1 MEIQHHIEQP
11 QLSSYRHRPGASL
24 PPPDRVVANSAPS
37 AVQYCCAVHI
47 ICFPDN
53 AMQMYGNYVALV
65 SNQKE
70 ETHKYFTILDRYVLM
85 LVQQCPGWMAAV
97 VGYLQAAK
105 FKADNST
112 TP

>member
-24 PPPDRVVANSAPS
+24 PPPDRVVANSALS
-37 AVQYCCAVHI
+37 AVQYCAVHI

-70 ETHKYFTILDRYVLM
+70 ELTHKYYTIYHICVDAGPTM
-85 LVQQCPGWMAAV
+85 PWMDGW
-97 VGYLQAAK
+97 Q
-105 FKADNST
+105 
-112 TP
+112 